1 MHLHR
6 LLLTFAAGVL
16 LAQGPPPDDFETGPP
31 GPPGPPR
38 HEELQQALGLTE
50 DQVRQLTDL
59 RTQEREE
66 LRGVLDQLRSKGRAL
81 HEAIESQSP
90 DAAAVGN
97 LLIDMKK
104 LRGEMRGTNAGYR
117 EKAVGL
123 LSTEQKTKLKAL
135 EEAAGLAQA
144 IRQGIGLNLLAPPEL
159 PWGPG
164 LFRDRPWGPMGAGAV
179 AGRRAGMRQ
188 WRGRAL

>member
-16 LAQGPPPDDFETGPP
+16 LAQGPPPDDFEPGPP

-50 DQVRQLTDL
+50 DQIRQLTDL
-59 RTQEREE
+59 RKQEREE
-66 LRGVLDQLRSKGRAL
+66 LRSVLDQLRSKGKTL
-81 HEAIESQSP
+81 HELMQSQSP
-90 DAAAVGN
+90 DPAAAGN

-104 LRGEMRGTNAGYR
+104 LRDQMRGTNAQYR

-123 LSTEQKTKLKAL
+123 LNADQKAKLKSL

-144 IRQGIGLNLLAPPEL
+144 VRQGVGLNLLAPPEA

-164 LFRDRPWGPMGAGAV
+164 LFRDRPWGPMGARGV
-179 AGRRAGMRQ
+179 FGRGGMRQ